1 MSKEYKAIKNYIHNE
16 LSLTKDDIIKYV
28 QPYIKE
34 KVERC
39 MFNSYGSD
47 SHIEDWIR
55 NIVREEIQ
63 RVDFRFIRDLYKEV
77 LKEEMEKNIEII
89 VKLKEKEN

>member
-39 MFNSYGSD
+39 MSNSYGSD
-47 SHIEDWIR
+47 SHIEGWIR
-55 NIVREEIQ
+55 AIVREEIQ
-63 RVDFRFIRDLYKEV
+63 RVDFRFIRNLYKEV